1 MSDARSPI
9 KTLIIVPA
17 RSGSKGVID
26 KNIKLLG
33 GKPLLQWTCE
43 AIHNAKLDATF
54 SLLSTDHPQYAE
66 LGKQLGLEIP
76 FLRPM
81 EYATDQTPAMRVI
94 QHALAWFEATHAY
107 LPENTIWLQPTSPF
121 RGSECLRQA
130 LDMIQTPSVN
140 AVVGCY
146 AIHRNLTTL
155 FRNQDGFLQPLDSE
169 SPIQT
174 SRQQNAPLLTPN
186 GALYLCKTS
195 ELLARQSLYPPKTQP
210 LVMDAI
216 QSLDIDT
223 EEDWA
228 IAEAFIQQGLL

>member
-43 AIHNAKLDATF
+43 AIHNARLVAAF
-54 SLLSTDHPQYAE
+54 SLLSTDHPRYAE
-66 LGKQLGLEIP
+66 LGKQLGLETP

-81 EYATDQTPAMRVI
+81 EYATDQTPALEVI
-94 QHALAWFEATHAY
+94 RHALVWFEAAHGY

-130 LDMIQTPSVN
+130 LDIIQTPSVN

-195 ELLARQSLYPPKTQP
+195 EILERQTLYPPNTRP
-210 LVMDAI
+210 LMMDSI